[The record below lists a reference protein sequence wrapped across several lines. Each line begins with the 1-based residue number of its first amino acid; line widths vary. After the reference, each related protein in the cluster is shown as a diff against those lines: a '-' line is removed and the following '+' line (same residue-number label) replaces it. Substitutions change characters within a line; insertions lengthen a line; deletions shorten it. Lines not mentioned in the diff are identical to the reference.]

1 MDRTAPNGVF
11 LLVVSTR
18 WGDIMSVGL
27 SHSPGDPIHRD
38 LPGPPYPEQMAMNRI
53 KGKTVL
59 ITGASSG
66 IGEASAR
73 AFASFGADLILCAR
87 REERLSSIK
96 ADLEKKEGVSVRT
109 KVLDV
114 RNREAVEGF
123 AADLE
128 ADGAIPDVLLNNA
141 GKALGLHL
149 LHEGL
154 VEDWEDMMDTNVKG
168 LLYMSR
174 SILPAMIKRNS
185 GHVVNIGS
193 VAGHQVYQKGAVY
206 NASKFAVKALNE
218 GMSLD
223 LLGTRIKVTSIDP
236 GLVETE
242 FSEVRFHG
250 DKDRAETVYEGY
262 DPLTAEDIADIITYV
277 VNTPEHVNILD
288 LIVLPTAQRS
298 AHMVHKELISE

>member
-1 MDRTAPNGVF
+1 
-11 LLVVSTR
+11 
-18 WGDIMSVGL
+18 
-27 SHSPGDPIHRD
+27 
-38 LPGPPYPEQMAMNRI
+38 MNRI

-59 ITGASSG
+59 ITGASAG

-73 AFASFGADLILCAR
+73 AFASFGANLVLCAR
-87 REERLSSIK
+87 RKDRLENLKAELER
-96 ADLEKKEGVSVRT
+96 EHGVSV
-109 KVLDV
+109 KIKALDV
-114 RNREAVEGF
+114 SNRASVQGF
-123 AADLE
+123 AAELE
-128 ADGAIPDVLLNNA
+128 AENNVPDVLLNNA

-154 VEDWEDMMDTNVKG
+154 VEDWEDMIDTNVKG
-168 LLYMSR
+168 LLYMTR
-174 SILPAMIKRNS
+174 SILPAMVRRNS

-193 VAGHQVYQKGAVY
+193 IAGHQVYQKGAVY

-218 GMSLD
+218 GMALD

-242 FSEVRFHG
+242 FSQVRFHG
-250 DKDRAETVYEGY
+250 DEDRAEAVYDGY
-262 DPLTAEDIADIITYV
+262 RPLSGEDIADIVTFV

-298 AHMVHKELISE
+298 AHMVHKETTPG

>member
-1 MDRTAPNGVF
+1 MT
-11 LLVVSTR
+11 
-18 WGDIMSVGL
+18 
-27 SHSPGDPIHRD
+27 
-38 LPGPPYPEQMAMNRI
+38 MNRI

-59 ITGASSG
+59 ITGASAG

-73 AFASFGADLILCAR
+73 AFASMGATLILCAR
-87 REERLSSIK
+87 RKDRLATLKAELEEEHDV
-96 ADLEKKEGVSVRT
+96 AVRT

-114 RNREAVEGF
+114 RDRKAVEAF
-123 AADLE
+123 AAELE
-128 ADGAIPDVLLNNA
+128 ADDAVPDVLVNNA

-149 LHEGL
+149 FHEGL
-154 VEDWEDMMDTNVKG
+154 IDDWEEMIDTNVKG

-174 SILPAMIKRNS
+174 SLLPAMVRRNS

-193 VAGHQVYQKGAVY
+193 IAGHQVYQKGAAY

-218 GMSLD
+218 GMALD
-223 LLGTRIKVTSIDP
+223 LMGTRIKVTSIDP

-242 FSEVRFHG
+242 FAQVRFHG
-250 DKDRAETVYEGY
+250 DKERAETVYKGY
-262 DPLTAEDIADIITYV
+262 QPLTGKDIADIITYV

-298 AHMVHKELISE
+298 AHMVFKELTQE